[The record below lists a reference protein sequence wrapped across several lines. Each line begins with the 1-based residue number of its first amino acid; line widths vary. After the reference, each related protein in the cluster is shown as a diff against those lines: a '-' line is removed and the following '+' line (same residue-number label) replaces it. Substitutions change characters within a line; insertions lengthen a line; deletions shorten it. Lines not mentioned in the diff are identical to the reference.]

1 MRGVLVRVGIDQA
14 FGGWNAPVD
23 PDTHEFVYVPIPDR
37 DLRPNVATRYATV
50 ADALD
55 TFAGAV

>member
-1 MRGVLVRVGIDQA
+1 VRVRIDQA

-37 DLRPNVATRYATV
+37 DLRPNLATHDPPIEV
-50 ADALD
+50 WP
-55 TFAGAV
+55 GSG